1 MIAVAVTDALGVLV
15 LGLVALRTL
24 WVLVHPAAHVAS
36 QRPGHWSREADRVL
50 LRLDGRTRT

>member
-1 MIAVAVTDALGVLV
+1 MAVTDALGVLV